1 MAKTKQAS
9 KSTKSDKK
17 KAEYRSESGGIRKR
31 PIWPVRLIWALLLA
45 ILIVAVVAVCV
56 YHFSKRDNDG
66 VAGWRSTHLNLTD
79 DDYATCSDD
88 SASNGTGGRTDEA
101 RCLTD
106 DDIAI
111 ISKATYTPMSH
122 DEAADRLIDTQDGH
136 GRIVVDNMKDL
147 KRYLDYAISTDVS
160 VMHYGTESSQ
170 LASTIKDD
178 GNKYVYAFYLNTP
191 ASAACYTKCPDD
203 MNCFVQPSYDVEIG
217 AGCNILKG
225 GDYRESRGFTIV
237 GQLEIDKD
245 DMEVAVNKAG
255 DEIDI
260 YDNYVI
266 TLTHDSDH
274 NLDYVDYDE
283 IYKKLTES
291 K

>member
-88 SASNGTGGRTDEA
+88 SASDGTGGRTDEA

-178 GNKYVYAFYLNTP
+178 GNKYVYAFYLNT
-191 ASAACYTKCPDD
+191 
-203 MNCFVQPSYDVEIG
+203 
-217 AGCNILKG
+217 
-225 GDYRESRGFTIV
+225 
-237 GQLEIDKD
+237 EIDKD
-245 DMEVAVNKAG
+245 DMEVTVNKAG

-266 TLTHDSDH
+266 TLTHDGDH